1 MLPLQSL
8 GSFPLQTLGLPATP
22 LGQLL
27 VGLVGLAAV
36 VLVGRVL
43 LSIAWRLV
51 LVAIVVVGGLY
62 TAGVVM

>member
-1 MLPLQSL
+1 MFPLQALGLLPLQA
-8 GSFPLQTLGLPATP
+8 LGLPASP

-27 VGLVGLAAV
+27 VGLVALAAV

-43 LSIAWRLV
+43 LSIAWKLV
-51 LVAIVVVGGLY
+51 LVAIVLVGGLY